1 MSFNWDH
8 HTESFGTAITE
19 YADPVANRKAKLTS
33 LVYTAAGTVHDLVIM
48 RCIDSTTLTTNDDA
62 AATVLSFTKVTFND
76 ETLANG
82 DYLLIEHGVGDY
94 GLHVVSSVSS
104 LDVTL
109 TAGLAKAVVSG
120 ATVWMF
126 GHPSNEAAYHV
137 TLKSIASTRQEF
149 NSSTGG
155 LCETGYNKG
164 TYSRTGLGDPLMF
177 YSANGTAAGILNWGS
192 GVYVTT

>member
-8 HTESFGTAITE
+8 HTEAFGTAIVE
-19 YADPVANRKAKLTS
+19 YAPPVERKKAKLTS
-33 LVYTAAGTVHDLVIM
+33 LVYTAAGTAHDLVVM

-76 ETLANG
+76 QTLASG
-82 DYLLIEHGVGDY
+82 DYLLIEHGDGTFEINT
-94 GLHVVSSVSS
+94 VSSVSS
-104 LDVTL
+104 LDVTVG
-109 TAGLAKAVVSG
+109 TALAKAVVAG
-120 ATVWMF
+120 GMVWMF
-126 GHPSNEAAYHV
+126 GHPTNEASYHV

-149 NSSTGG
+149 QSSTGG
-155 LCETGYNKG
+155 LCETGYDIG
-164 TYSRTGLGDPLMF
+164 TYSRTGLGDPLLF